1 MPVLPDVISLE
12 SASLESSNV
21 LASDTAFTSDATPSS
36 ESCTTIDSFC
46 EDETVV
52 SLPLPISSHH
62 VTPASKKRY
71 VARRSRHMFHLQ
83 KIRVRVRP
91 SRSTPQYINS
101 ASLRQGPNDQCSP
114 AVPKT
119 V

>member
-62 VTPASKKRY
+62 VTRCFEETIRRPPFSTY
-71 VARRSRHMFHLQ
+71 VPF
-83 KIRVRVRP
+83 
-91 SRSTPQYINS
+91 TE
-101 ASLRQGPNDQCSP
+101 D
-114 AVPKT
+114 
-119 V
+119 